1 MGKGL
6 VSRSDSTS
14 QLNALQALRDEFERI
29 CIEAGL
35 GKIIA
40 AQIASPLAI
49 YMLSEFGGER
59 LPKITRAYPVAAIQ
73 ADAQRMSMRAIR
85 RKYNI
90 GQATLYRLL
99 ELKSA

>member
-1 MGKGL
+1 LGEGL
-6 VSRSDSTS
+6 VSRSDSIT
-14 QLNALQALRDEFERI
+14 QLNALQALKEEFERI
-29 CIEAGL
+29 CVEAGL

-40 AQIASPLAI
+40 SQIAAPLAI

-59 LPKITRAYPVAAIQ
+59 LPKITRAYPVASIQ

-99 ELKSA
+99 GIKLA